1 MNDTLD
7 SIRVQEFSANMSV
20 NPQEDSA
27 SVVLIFP
34 NGTRVRADVQ
44 RKDIGTALTALQ
56 HVYLSHVA
64 ANKHA
69 PVGNETA
76 PQEALSAVGAEV
88 RLQWVEMPDQVLPAH
103 VKYAMALD
111 LDLPELLTL
120 AQVTQIRDRIVED
133 YTEIQWD
140 SLATRVKANQD
151 AASGGVVDDYLG
163 ASTNERGLLHG
174 LEDPSPP
181 LIPMPVA
188 TAPVAPTRQG
198 LEWGEGTVMRPSVP
212 SRTVPRDD
220 AGYPIVQ
227 RAANTV
233 DPGEVAASADD
244 DGVAQF

>member
-151 AASGGVVDDYLG
+151 AVSGGVAGEY
-163 ASTNERGLLHG
+163 

-188 TAPVAPTRQG
+188 TAPIAPTRQG